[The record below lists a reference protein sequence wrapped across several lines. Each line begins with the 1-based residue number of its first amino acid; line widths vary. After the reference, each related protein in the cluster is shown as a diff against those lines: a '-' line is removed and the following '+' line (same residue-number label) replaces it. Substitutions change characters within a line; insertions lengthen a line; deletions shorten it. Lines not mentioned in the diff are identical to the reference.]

1 MRYVDEAVAQLF
13 GALERSGLLD
23 RTLVVIY
30 GDHDSKLK
38 LKRSEARR
46 ARDALSLDE
55 KTVGFIAQRDWV
67 TKKIPLFFVFPKKA
81 RAGIVERVGG
91 QIDIGATIL
100 HYVGIPVPGSF
111 FGRPL
116 VGNGGGLTAQF
127 AGAAAGEDMLWRPNA
142 SGGDC
147 LDGAGI
153 PRPKDACSDLRKKAG
168 EEVELSLL
176 VTTHDLA
183 ERLSETVSG
192 VRRSAEVLR

>member
-13 GALERSGLLD
+13 EALERSGVLN

-38 LKRSEARR
+38 LKRIEVQR
-46 ARDALSLDE
+46 AQNALNLDE
-55 KTVGFIAQRDWV
+55 KTVRFIAQRDWI
-67 TKKIPLFFVFPKKA
+67 TKKIPLFFVFPKAA
-81 RAGIVERVGG
+81 RVGTVARVGG

-100 HYVGIPVPGSF
+100 HYAGVSVPGSF

-116 VGNGGGLTAQF
+116 VGNEGGMTAQF
-127 AGAAAGEDMLWRPNA
+127 MGAAAGAGILWRPNA

-147 LDGAGI
+147 LDGTGN
-153 PRPKDACSDLRKKAG
+153 PRPKDACGDLRKKAG